1 MPAVQASEAGE
12 AYKMNA
18 HVPNRGKFFAFVRGD
33 EERKQRRKKKEKTW
47 TGHYFSRL
55 VVSAKGRADW

>member
-33 EERKQRRKKKEKTW
+33 LARGNKGERKKKKPGQVTIFPAW
-47 TGHYFSRL
+47 
-55 VVSAKGRADW
+55 W